1 MSRPVITH
9 QLVFLLAREKLG
21 RRSLAQRSGLSEMT
35 VRLELERL
43 RDEGLVAPV
52 KSGVTLTDSG
62 ERRFRSLLAYVRAL
76 KELSL
81 ASLAR
86 DEVTLAA
93 LISQAERR
101 PVWWYRDQAIR
112 EGATAM
118 VMLRY
123 AKEGW
128 CFAHDMEAIGI
139 QNPRDELVIEQAFPT
154 RTQSDLLAI
163 VTAPDRLRASLG
175 LWSVITEV
183 LSSVE

>member
-1 MSRPVITH
+1 MHREAITH
-9 QLVFLLAREKLG
+9 QLVFLLARESLG

-43 RDEGLVAPV
+43 RDEGLIASVRT
-52 KSGVTLTDSG
+52 GVTLTDSG
-62 ERRFRSLLAYVRAL
+62 KSRFRPLLAHVRVL

-81 ASLAR
+81 MSLAW
-86 DEVTLAA
+86 DEITLAA
-93 LISQAERR
+93 LISQTERH

-112 EGATAM
+112 QGATAM

-128 CFAHDMEAIGI
+128 CFAHDMEAIGV
-139 QNPRDELVIEQAFPT
+139 QNPHDELVIEQAFST
-154 RTQSDLLAI
+154 KTTGDLLVI

-175 LWSVITEV
+175 LWSVITEL
-183 LSSVE
+183 LSTAE

>member
-1 MSRPVITH
+1 MSRPAITH
-9 QLVFLLAREKLG
+9 QLVFLLGREKLG

-43 RDEGLVAPV
+43 RDEGLVVSV

-62 ERRFRSLLAYVRAL
+62 GRWFAPLLVHVRAL

-81 ASLAR
+81 TSLAR

-93 LISQAERR
+93 LISHRGRR

-123 AKEGW
+123 AEEGW
-128 CFAHDMEAIGI
+128 CFAHDMEALGI
-139 QNPRDELVIEQAFPT
+139 QNPCDELVIEQAFPT
-154 RTQSDLLAI
+154 KTQGDLLVI
-163 VTAPDRLRASLG
+163 VTARDRLRASLG

-183 LSSVE
+183 LFSAE